1 MQRQA
6 IQPAAFCT
14 NMMPKMAGVVT
25 HRRNVTPRRGPRM
38 SQMIPVQKRA
48 RMLAVPICG
57 LVRLSEVFFFMYTI
71 SGAAANMEKNE
82 EKKPHHDTWK
92 ARECGLLLSRM
103 TNCTALCSAST
114 GMENTRPKMSF
125 SPRLFTPFFS
135 RAACSLLT
143 LSSSDSM
150 VDSSCSS
157 FSAVAMVVCA
167 ELCGP

>member
-48 RMLAVPICG
+48 RMLPVPICG

-71 SGAAANMEKNE
+71 SGAAANMEK
-82 EKKPHHDTWK
+82 K
-92 ARECGLLLSRM
+92 
-103 TNCTALCSAST
+103 
-114 GMENTRPKMSF
+114 
-125 SPRLFTPFFS
+125 
-135 RAACSLLT
+135 
-143 LSSSDSM
+143 
-150 VDSSCSS
+150 
-157 FSAVAMVVCA
+157 
-167 ELCGP
+167 